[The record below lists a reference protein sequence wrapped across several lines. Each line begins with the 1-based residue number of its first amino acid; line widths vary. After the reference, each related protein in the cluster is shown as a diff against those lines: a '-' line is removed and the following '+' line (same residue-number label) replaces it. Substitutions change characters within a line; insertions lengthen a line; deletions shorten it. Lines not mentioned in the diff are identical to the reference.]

1 MLQAS
6 TVVPDRAW
14 SGWVIPLALFLGA
27 AALYSINLG
36 HLPHPDELYHIL
48 AAKGMLATGEPR
60 IAEGQYTRTLFF
72 TWLVARCFALFG
84 ESLSVA
90 RLPALLP
97 MAALVPLLFVWLRR
111 VADTRAAWLGTLLF
125 ALSPFAVDIA
135 QFCRF
140 YGLQMLSLFAAA
152 VCIFEAAQPG
162 AVARRLALAVLA
174 AACALLAIYLQPT
187 TLLGLVGLGLWL
199 AGLVL
204 LPFLSDRAV
213 APRLKLLVVAGL
225 AAAAC
230 LALLA
235 LWVVGL
241 LPQLWALYRSTPI
254 FNQATE
260 SQFWY
265 YHAWYSLLYP
275 SLWPTTALLAVAAI
289 AARPRV
295 GAFLTVVFAAA
306 FLLSSFAA
314 AKNLRYIAYAQPF
327 LFALWGIGLSACWEP
342 MERFLRRLAD
352 ELRAAIPA
360 SWPAPR
366 RIAGTLLVGALGW
379 LLLANP
385 AWLRTATL
393 LANINVPPEL
403 PHTNWPLARDA
414 LEPWLQRA
422 GVVVSTEE
430 LGTLYFLGRYDVR
443 FSPSKLEEL
452 APDQQHEFGIDH
464 RTGRPVIAAP
474 DSLQM
479 LMECYPSGVVL
490 GPIEDWGKSYKIS
503 DALARI
509 ITERA
514 TPIELPPRSRLFA
527 YGWDRPAD
535 APRPAACAELP
546 AIATARP

>member
-6 TVVPDRAW
+6 TAVPDRTW

-48 AAKGMLATGEPR
+48 AAKGMLATGEPT

-97 MAALVPLLFVWLRR
+97 MAALAPLLFVWLRR

-162 AVARRLALAVLA
+162 AVARRLVLAVLA

-241 LPQLWALYRSTPI
+241 LSRALGSLPLDPDLQPGHGIPVLVLPRLVQPALPEPVADDSPAGGGGHRRQAPGRCVPDRGVRRRIPAQLLRRRQESALYRLRSAVPVR
-254 FNQATE
+254 
-260 SQFWY
+260 
-265 YHAWYSLLYP
+265 
-275 SLWPTTALLAVAAI
+275 ALGY
-289 AARPRV
+289 RPVRV
-295 GAFLTVVFAAA
+295 LGAHGA
-306 FLLSSFAA
+306 
-314 AKNLRYIAYAQPF
+314 
-327 LFALWGIGLSACWEP
+327 LSAP
-342 MERFLRRLAD
+342 ARR
-352 ELRAAIPA
+352 
-360 SWPAPR
+360 
-366 RIAGTLLVGALGW
+366 
-379 LLLANP
+379 
-385 AWLRTATL
+385 
-393 LANINVPPEL
+393 
-403 PHTNWPLARDA
+403 
-414 LEPWLQRA
+414 
-422 GVVVSTEE
+422 
-430 LGTLYFLGRYDVR
+430 
-443 FSPSKLEEL
+443 
-452 APDQQHEFGIDH
+452 
-464 RTGRPVIAAP
+464 
-474 DSLQM
+474 
-479 LMECYPSGVVL
+479 
-490 GPIEDWGKSYKIS
+490 
-503 DALARI
+503 
-509 ITERA
+509 
-514 TPIELPPRSRLFA
+514 
-527 YGWDRPAD
+527 
-535 APRPAACAELP
+535 
-546 AIATARP
+546 